1 MTIDSSLQ
9 NFIETFQKSK
19 RSMGVMSYSEEN
31 LGCSNHDIPLHGDM
45 LYFYE
50 HTILEDKPTFGG
62 DFFIQIIEMY
72 DLGNIQSG
80 WLIPN
85 GTNDWDKN
93 YVIFAERNGDVL
105 FCDVLDDNSAVY
117 GSVQKKVYKL
127 TNTLGDFLD
136 TYSAL
141 IELEDSEF
149 ECDTTDDDFN
159 YKNEYLLRVKEVLS
173 NNLPTELV
181 DNYMCFFFG

>member
-19 RSMGVMSYSEEN
+19 RSMGIVSYSKEN
-31 LGCSNHDIPLHGDM
+31 LGYSNHDIPLHGDM

-62 DFFIQIIEMY
+62 DLFIQIIERD
-72 DLGNIQSG
+72 DLGSIQSG
-80 WLIPN
+80 WLTPS
-85 GTNDWDKN
+85 GTNDWNKN

-105 FCDVLDDNSAVY
+105 FCDVSEDNSAVY
-117 GSVQKKVYKL
+117 GSVQKKIYKL
-127 TNTLGDFLD
+127 TNALKDFLD
-136 TYSAL
+136 IYSAL
-141 IELEDSEF
+141 IELEENEF

-159 YKNEYLLRVKEVLS
+159 YKNDYLLRVKEILN
-173 NNLPTELV
+173 NNLSSDLV
-181 DNYMCFFFG
+181 DNYMYFFFG